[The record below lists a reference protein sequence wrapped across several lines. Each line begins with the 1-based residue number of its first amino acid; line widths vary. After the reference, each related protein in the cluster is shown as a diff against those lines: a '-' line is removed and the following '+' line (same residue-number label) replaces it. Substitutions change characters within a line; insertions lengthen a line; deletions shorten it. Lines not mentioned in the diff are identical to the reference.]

1 MENSKINFKEM
12 TQQFL
17 NQVEIE
23 TTALQ
28 PFKFSEP
35 EYRNIKNK
43 YRFMVDKKHK
53 SVKIVDI
60 DDIYGIDEL
69 PQEYEDYI
77 DEEDLKS
84 LF

>member
-1 MENSKINFKEM
+1 
-12 TQQFL
+12 
-17 NQVEIE
+17 
-23 TTALQ
+23 
-28 PFKFSEP
+28 
-35 EYRNIKNK
+35 
-43 YRFMVDKKHK
+43 MVDKKHK